1 MNKINL
7 FDKIFKNV
15 IFLKKIFSKVYPVRE
30 IKKKQG
36 KSTERHMKK
45 INRRSRL

>member
-36 KSTERHMKK
+36 KINGKTYEKK
-45 INRRSRL
+45 